1 MSGTPSLPDGST
13 YRCSSLTSL
22 HLQAKGSEYSFT
34 TRRRVAER
42 NSPNKRRAVR
52 VRNSSSGPCVPNP
65 SIEPKPKLF
74 AQAFHAAAK
83 VIHRGL
89 RGAKTGRSSPSVNN
103 FGWTISAPVL
113 WRFRVRRAD
122 RHLQSHPGESAL
134 LTCRCCSA
142 SIPTCLVRPKNNP
155 PSPTQR

>member
-89 RGAKTGRSSPSVNN
+89 RGAKTGRSSPSMNN

-113 WRFRVRRAD
+113 RLSQNISVETGFWWDPARRRGLRYGLIPD
-122 RHLQSHPGESAL
+122 FGVNLGWKESAS
-134 LTCRCCSA
+134 RVG
-142 SIPTCLVRPKNNP
+142 LV
-155 PSPTQR
+155 